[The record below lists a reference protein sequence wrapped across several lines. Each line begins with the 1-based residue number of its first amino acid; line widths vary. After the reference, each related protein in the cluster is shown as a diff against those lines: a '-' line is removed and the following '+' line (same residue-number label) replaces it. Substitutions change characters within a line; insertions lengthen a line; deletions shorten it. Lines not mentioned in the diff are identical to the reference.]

1 MDMKRILRLLFLYV
15 PLGLVLLSLLWAM
28 LYRVVPV
35 TWTPLMLKRSIEN
48 VDSEGFRN
56 RRVWVRNK
64 NYFQL
69 IYFRELIFL

>member
-1 MDMKRILRLLFLYV
+1 MKKIARIIFLYV
-15 PLGLVLLSLLWAM
+15 PLGFVALSLLWVA

-69 IYFRELIFL
+69 IYFREIIFL

>member
-1 MDMKRILRLLFLYV
+1 MKRILRLLFLYV

-35 TWTPLMLKRSIEN
+35 TWKQLMLKRSIEN